1 MDFCFIIT
9 DDLNVSGII
18 AAVVFVA
25 LVMALCG
32 LGVFYAQKKGYFTS
46 KYSKITPPLFQKNRA
61 VILHVLL
68 FMKTVAPWS

>member
-1 MDFCFIIT
+1 MPVVIRGKKNRQWQFLQLTTLDLCFIIT

-46 KYSKITPPLFQKNRA
+46 K
-61 VILHVLL
+61 
-68 FMKTVAPWS
+68 